1 MRSRIFVHGVCAFSL
16 LAAPCVQGQS
26 NSPQQLPSV
35 VVTANPLGSD
45 LFDLVPPVSVLSGE
59 RLMLNMQPTLG
70 ELVSQIVGVNSSYY
84 GPNAS
89 RPVIR
94 GLDGDRVQILQNGL
108 ASFDA
113 SGTSVDHA
121 VALDTLTL
129 KRVEIVRGP
138 AVLLYGPTAIGG
150 AVNTIDGRI
159 PSDRIT
165 GVQGGVDLRY
175 ASPSN
180 ERAAAGV
187 VEFGLEQG
195 LQFHADGFTRRT
207 SDLKIPGYAFSPQL
221 RASLPP
227 DEQGPYGTLPN
238 SASNSDGGSFGA
250 SYVGAKGFFGGSYT
264 QFNSNYGTVAEPD
277 VTIKMK
283 QERVD
288 LAGQWLAPTAAI
300 KSVDAK
306 FVNSRYEHTEFE
318 GAEPGT
324 TFKNTGSQGRIDIA
338 HNKLGPFEGA
348 FGVQYVNFDF
358 SALGEEGFL
367 PKTNTRA
374 FAAFIYEELPL
385 DSWKLSFGARFDN
398 TRVAAQDD
406 PAFGPA
412 LTRNFNSGAVSLGAS
427 YSLTPQYSLVGS
439 LAYTQRPPNYQE
451 LFADGPHLATG
462 IFEVGDRNLGLEKS
476 VGVDVAL
483 RKKGGNWTGSLGA
496 FYNRFSNYITAYDSG
511 LVDPEFEVPIYN
523 YRASAA
529 VFYGLEG
536 QATIKL
542 GDYGPGRLDLELQAD
557 YLWAANTD
565 LNVPLPRI
573 SPLRFGGAL
582 VYTAARWNTR
592 LDVLRVQAQD
602 RVAPNELP
610 TDGYTMV
617 DASIAYRLTNDRYG
631 LTAFVKGTNLL
642 DQNARNHVSYLAN
655 IAPMP
660 GRGVTVGLRGTF

>member
-1 MRSRIFVHGVCAFSL
+1 VPGILIRLCAAA
-16 LAAPCVQGQS
+16 LALVATLEIHAQS
-26 NSPQQLPSV
+26 PARLPPV
-35 VVTANPLGSD
+35 AVTANPLGSD
-45 LFDLVPPVSVLSGE
+45 LFDMVQPVSVLSGE

-70 ELVSQIVGVNSSYY
+70 ELVNQIVGVNSSYY

-129 KRVEIVRGP
+129 KRVEVVRGP

-159 PSDRIT
+159 PNERIE
-165 GVQGGVDLRY
+165 GVQGGVDLKY
-175 ASPSN
+175 ASAAK
-180 ERAAAGV
+180 ERAAAGL

-207 SDLKIPGYAFSPQL
+207 SDLKIPGYANSPQL
-221 RASLPP
+221 RSTLPP
-227 DEQGPYGTLPN
+227 DEQGPFGTLPN

-250 SYVGAKGFFGGSYT
+250 SYVGTKGFVGGSYT
-264 QFNSNYGTVAEPD
+264 RFNSDYGTVAEPD

-288 LAGQWLAPTAAI
+288 LAGQLLSPTDSI

-306 FVNSRYEHTEFE
+306 FVTSRYEHTEFE
-318 GAEPGT
+318 GSEAGT
-324 TFKNTGSQGRIDIA
+324 TFKNKGFQGRIDA
-338 HNKLGPFEGA
+338 VHNKLGAIQGA
-348 FGVQYVNFDF
+348 FGVQYVDFDF

-367 PKTNTRA
+367 PETNTRA
-374 FAAFIYEELPL
+374 FAAFVYEEMPL
-385 DSWKLSFGARFDN
+385 DRWKLSIGARYDN
-398 TRVAAQDD
+398 TRVAAQED
-406 PAFGPA
+406 PNFGPA
-412 LTRNFNSGAVSLGAS
+412 LTRTFNSGAVSLGAT
-427 YSLTPQYSLVGS
+427 YSLTQQYALVGS
-439 LAYTQRPPNYQE
+439 VAYTQRPPNYQE

-476 VGVDVAL
+476 VGVDLAL
-483 RKKGGNWTGSLGA
+483 RRRGDNWTGSLGA
-496 FYNRFSNYITAYDSG
+496 FYNKFSNYITLYNSG
-511 LVDPEFEVPIYN
+511 LIDPEFEIPIYF

-529 VFYGLEG
+529 VFYGLEA
-536 QATIKL
+536 QATINL
-542 GDYGPGRLDLELQAD
+542 GEYGPGRFDLELQAD

-565 LNVPLPRI
+565 LNEPLPRI
-573 SPLRFGGAL
+573 SPVRIGGSL
-582 VYTAARWNTR
+582 VYTASQWDAR
-592 LDVLRVQAQD
+592 LDVFRVQSQD

-610 TDGYTMV
+610 TDGYTMLN
-617 DASIAYRLTNDRYG
+617 ASFTYRLTRDRYG

-642 DQNARNHVSYLAN
+642 DQDARNHVSFLAN
-655 IAPMP
+655 IAPMAA
-660 GRGVTVGLRGTF
+660 RGVTVGLRGTF